1 MTSETQNWLETRVK
15 VGFAEIRGNAW
26 WYAGDPLSHFPGA
39 IPEDVAR
46 QTLTVPIGTFP
57 VYAGTGEED
66 VGNHRIPKRRAIM
79 NTETDE
85 VFYIGSDVFEIH
97 DYPETLLDRTETIM
111 DGKLG
116 IASVGTLQG
125 GARAFIQYEAPETRE
140 VAGTGERYR
149 PFLVVTTGLDGQS
162 ATTWK
167 YGFTRVVCDNT
178 LDLIM
183 GEQSRAYVEKH
194 KGKRGEFSIQ
204 AAREALDLLDT
215 VSDDFEA
222 EVKRLIA
229 TPVSDKQWGKVLCA
243 YSPIKPEDEVTASL
257 DEKTNA
263 VKGAKSRITRAE
275 TVREDLT
282 KLWKHD
288 TRVAPWTGTAW
299 GVLQS
304 VNTLNQHYRTV
315 KEGTH
320 RAERNMLNFFDGKT
334 AQEDNGTLL
343 IMEALGILPKTKST
357 VKV

>member
-1 MTSETQNWLETRVK
+1 MTSETQGWLETRIK

-26 WYAGDPLSHFPGA
+26 WYQGDEFSHFPGA
-39 IPEDVAR
+39 VPEDVAR
-46 QTLTVPIGTFP
+46 QALTVPIGVFP
-57 VYAGTGEED
+57 VYAGTGQDD

-85 VFYIGSDVFEIH
+85 VFYIGSDIYEIH
-97 DYPETLLDRTETIM
+97 DYPETLLDKTETIV
-111 DGKLG
+111 DGKLA

-140 VAGTGERYR
+140 VAGTGEKYR

-178 LDLIM
+178 LDMLM
-183 GEQSRAYVEKH
+183 AEQARAYVEVH
-194 KGKRGEFSIQ
+194 KGGKNRDKGDFSVQ
-204 AAREALDLLDT
+204 AARQALDLMDT
-215 VSDDFEA
+215 VSEEFEA
-222 EVKRLIA
+222 GIRQLIA
-229 TPVSDKQWGKVLCA
+229 TDVSDKQWADFLSA
-243 YSPIKPEDEVTASL
+243 YAPIKPADEEAAASN
-257 DEKTNA
+257 DKTNA

-288 TRVAPWTGTAW
+288 LRVAPWTGTAW

-304 VNTLNQHYRTV
+304 ANTLNQHYRTV

-334 AQEDNGTLL
+334 AQEDNTTVE
-343 IMEALGILPKTKST
+343 IMRTVGILE
-357 VKV
+357 KV